1 MEGSNSPR
9 ADAQRQ
15 PVASHR
21 TNVLVYRAIGAG
33 RHEGASAEGTGMTK
47 LTIRRATARDAGTL
61 SMLNADV
68 QAIHAAALPWWFKP
82 PGPESFPP
90 AAAAALIAKPEKLV
104 FIAEADSDAAGYAYA
119 EVIRQ
124 AETPFRHAYEM
135 VYLHHISVRPAQRRR
150 GVGSALI
157 AAVRSAADEIG
168 ITLLGADI
176 WSFNDVGR
184 AFFRRHGFTTFNE
197 RLWNR

>member
-1 MEGSNSPR
+1 M
-9 ADAQRQ
+9 
-15 PVASHR
+15 
-21 TNVLVYRAIGAG
+21 
-33 RHEGASAEGTGMTK
+33 GTI
-47 LTIRRATARDAGTL
+47 TIRRATAADAGLL

-90 AAAAALIAKPEKLV
+90 AAAAAVIAESENLV
-104 FIAEADSDAAGYAYA
+104 FLAESDSDAAGYAYA
-119 EVIRQ
+119 EIVRQ
-124 AETPFRHAYEM
+124 AETPIRHAYEM
-135 VYLHHISVRPAQRRR
+135 VYLHHISVRPAHRRQ

-157 AAVRSAADEIG
+157 EAVRSAAGEIG

-176 WSFNDVGR
+176 WSFNEAAR
-184 AFFRRHGFTTFNE
+184 AFFRRHGLVTFNE